1 MILEVRDLRKTFHQG
16 GTEIEILRGVTLS
29 LDKGETLAILGES
42 GSGKSTLLSLLAG
55 LDRPTSGTVAVQG
68 QDLNALDEAGLA
80 RFRAR
85 HLGIVFQQFHL
96 MAHLTAEENVA
107 LPLDIRR
114 DPSAAAKAQQAL
126 ERVGLAGRRTHLPS
140 QLSGGECQRVAIARA
155 MVSEPDV
162 LLADEPSGN
171 LDTRTGEQ
179 VMGLLFDL
187 VTTRAITLILVTHNE
202 KLARRCQRER
212 VLDSGLL
219 RE

>member
-1 MILEVRDLRKTFHQG
+1 
-16 GTEIEILRGVTLS
+16 
-29 LDKGETLAILGES
+29 
-42 GSGKSTLLSLLAG
+42 
-55 LDRPTSGTVAVQG
+55 
-68 QDLNALDEAGLA
+68 LDEAGLA